1 MPIWNWEMLSK
12 LNDLSYMLITDDY
25 SKINGVNFIELR
37 KIYNELE
44 ATYLTEFMLKSDYFE
59 IINLQK
65 EAIGLRIDAILTGD
79 KTLNVH
85 ATLSEKEI
93 DLLSE
98 NKKSLNLNESI
109 AILEKY
115 LGFPLD
121 EKKLSVKKY
130 FTYIDMLIKEN
141 KEKNKHV
148 N

>member
-1 MPIWNWEMLSK
+1 
-12 LNDLSYMLITDDY
+12 MLITDDY
-25 SKINGVNFIELR
+25 SNIKGVNFLDVR
-37 KIYNELE
+37 KKYTELE
-44 ATYLTEFMLKSDYFE
+44 ASYLTEFMMKSDYFDV
-59 IINLQK
+59 INLQK

-93 DLLSE
+93 ELLSE